1 MSRYKLILF
10 LFLTT
15 IIYAKPIIVQSTL
28 KVDEILSSSKV
39 YVDETNTVTL
49 KDIEENK
56 VAFKNNNDK
65 RLSYGYSPNFN
76 IWIKFTLQN
85 NTDKIITKILEYNNP
100 LTTHIELFDL
110 ENKLSYKDGIL
121 QINKDRNSLTPIFN
135 IVLNPHETK
144 TYYLKASSYI
154 TTLIIELKLWEV
166 DRFYNKELK
175 YQSILQLFF
184 GAMLILAVYNMFIY
198 FFSLDKS
205 YFYYVLYIL
214 GVVIH
219 QLMYTGVAHTYLIKQ
234 QWLIYSVEYAV
245 LVIMI
250 PVLTL
255 AFFSKAFLKL
265 SQYKKHN
272 RILNILI
279 FITIAVTP
287 LFLVTDMYN
296 NYRNIPSI
304 ILAIFLIYITIYALI
319 DKNRQA
325 YFIITGWSIIFFAVI
340 VMYLSSLGVFPI
352 FKVFPYFIES
362 AFLLEALLF
371 SVALA
376 DKINHLQI
384 ERDNINQT
392 LITQQETEKDRLS
405 IEVKNK
411 TEELQE
417 AVHQQT
423 TLLKELNHRVKNNM
437 QTIISLVQLQAVE
450 IEDKDTL
457 DMFLT
462 IQNRISAMRHLHE
475 LLYKQKDV
483 SHINSFEYF
492 DILVDALQCSY
503 DKDVDITFNVKENLA
518 VEPAIACGL
527 ILNELVTN
535 SFKYAFSDDSIDAK
549 IDIELYKVGDM
560 YHLNIFDNGVG
571 YNVKTSRTSFGLVLV
586 TTFVK
591 EHLKGTIVIDTTHGV
606 SNKIVWRESE

>member
-591 EHLKGTIVIDTTHGV
+591 EHLKGTIVID
-606 SNKIVWRESE
+606 I